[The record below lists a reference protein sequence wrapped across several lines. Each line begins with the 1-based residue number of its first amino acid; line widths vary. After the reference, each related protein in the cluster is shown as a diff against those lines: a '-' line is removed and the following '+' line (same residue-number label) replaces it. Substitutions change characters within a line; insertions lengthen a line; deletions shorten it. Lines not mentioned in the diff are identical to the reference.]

1 LIDVHLLKE
10 SVKKGLKHPFTRSG
24 FDAEGN
30 ARWPLDGFTRRR
42 IRDCRPSALVGQ
54 NELIA

>member
-42 IRDCRPSALVGQ
+42 I
-54 NELIA
+54 